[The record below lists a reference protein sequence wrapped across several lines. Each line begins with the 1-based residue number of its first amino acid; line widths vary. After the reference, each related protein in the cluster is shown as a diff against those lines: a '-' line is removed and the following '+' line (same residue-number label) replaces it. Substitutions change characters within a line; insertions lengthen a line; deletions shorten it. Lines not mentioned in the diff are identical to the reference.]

1 MKRKLIIL
9 SIIFILVPFI
19 KVNAQSDVLD
29 GVYVKEHVPARKP
42 IPYHYLR
49 EADVAWSKKIWRILD
64 LREKINFPLYY
75 PTEPMD
81 DRYSLIDLLINGVIN
96 DGMVVY
102 DTDDDE
108 FTTPITLKGIDE
120 NFGAINDTQ
129 FIPDPLTGEMNQ
141 TIIPGERHTDE
152 VTRYIMKEVWFFDKQ
167 RSKMEVRIVGLCP
180 IRLFMKDDVEPE
192 QGDMQSVLTQKLI
205 FWVYFPAARN
215 LFADHEVFNVKND
228 AERRTFEDIFF
239 KRRFKSYIYRET
251 NVYNNRRINEYT
263 KGLDSQLE
271 AEKIKMNMFR
281 IEHDLWEF

>member
-1 MKRKLIIL
+1 MKRKLLFL
-9 SIIFILVPFI
+9 SLLFILIPFI

-49 EADVAWSKKIWRILD
+49 EADVAWSKKIWRIID

-75 PTEPMD
+75 PTTPLD
-81 DRYSLIDLLINGVIN
+81 DRYSLIDLLIYGVEN

-120 NFGAINDTQ
+120 NFGAVNDTQ
-129 FIPDPLTGEMNQ
+129 FIEDPVTGEMKQ
-141 TIIPGERHTDE
+141 TIIPGSRTTSE
-152 VTRYIMKEVWFFDKQ
+152 VTRYLVKEVWFFDKQ
-167 RSKMEVRIVGLCP
+167 RAKMEVRIVGLCP
-180 IRLFMKDDVEPE
+180 IRLYAKGDVEPE
-192 QGDMQSVLTQKLI
+192 NGDVQGILTQKLA

-239 KRRFKSYIYRET
+239 KRRFKSYIYKET
-251 NVYNNRRINEYT
+251 NVYDNRRINQYT

>member
-9 SIIFILVPFI
+9 SVIFILIPFI

-75 PTEPMD
+75 PTTPLD
-81 DRYSLIDLLINGVIN
+81 DRYSLIDLLIYGVEN

-129 FIPDPLTGEMNQ
+129 FIEDPVTGEMNQ
-141 TIIPGERHTDE
+141 KIIPGERTTSE
-152 VTRYIMKEVWFFDKQ
+152 VTRYLMKEVWFFDKQ

-180 IRLFMKDDVEPE
+180 IRLYAKDDVEADNGDV
-192 QGDMQSVLTQKLI
+192 QGILTQKLT

-215 LFADHEVFNVKND
+215 LFADHEVFNTKND

-239 KRRFKSYIYRET
+239 KRRFKSYIYQET
-251 NVYNNRRINEYT
+251 NVYDNRRINQYT